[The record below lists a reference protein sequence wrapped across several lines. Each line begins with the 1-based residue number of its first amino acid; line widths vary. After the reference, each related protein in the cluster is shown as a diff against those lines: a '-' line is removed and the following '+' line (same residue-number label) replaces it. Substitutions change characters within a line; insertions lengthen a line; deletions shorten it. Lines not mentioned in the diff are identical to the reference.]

1 MKNIFNKYFKFVE
14 NYLFF
19 FLNFRIKCEEN
30 PESEYSPEN
39 LHDLIIYVYENI
51 NLIYSHSER
60 KLLLM
65 SLILFYYQTKGDI
78 HKNSKYI
85 LKLLK
90 HIYFDN
96 KLDEEKFKDESP
108 IKP

>member
-1 MKNIFNKYFKFVE
+1 
-14 NYLFF
+14 
-19 FLNFRIKCEEN
+19 
-30 PESEYSPEN
+30 
-39 LHDLIIYVYENI
+39 
-51 NLIYSHSER
+51 
-60 KLLLM
+60 M

-78 HKNSKYI
+78 NKNSKYI

-90 HIYFDN
+90 HIYFDK